1 MHLGSVKITAIP
13 RIPDVREGD
22 NLGMVIGKALDE
34 AGLKLKESDIL
45 CIAHKVVSKAE
56 GNIVFLSDV
65 KPSEEAIKLG
75 KKLNKDIRKVEVI
88 LRESE
93 KVIRSF
99 KRPEQIEGTMICQ
112 HKLGFICANSGVDQS
127 NIKETDAVIT
137 IPENPDKSANKLRL
151 FLSEKFNV
159 KKLGVIITDTFGRP
173 WRIGQVNVAIGLSGV
188 SPTKR
193 LKGNVDAWGRDLLVT
208 EPAFCDEVSAA
219 SGLLM
224 HKSGKT
230 PVILFNGLDWEFEI
244 SNVENILRKE
254 SEDMFR

>member
-65 KPSEEAIKLG
+65 KPSEEAIQLG

-88 LRESE
+88 LRESK

-99 KRPEQIEGTMICQ
+99 KRENQAEGTMICQ

-127 NIKETDAVIT
+127 NIKESDAVIT
-137 IPENPDKSANKLRL
+137 IPENPDRSANTIRL
-151 FLSEKFNV
+151 LLSSKFDL

-193 LKGNVDAWGRDLLVT
+193 LQGEVDAWGRDLLVT

-219 SGLLM
+219 SGLIM

-244 SNVENILRKE
+244 SNAENILRKE

>member
-1 MHLGSVKITAIP
+1 MPK
-13 RIPDVREGD
+13 
-22 NLGMVIGKALDE
+22 
-34 AGLKLKESDIL
+34 
-45 CIAHKVVSKAE
+45 
-56 GNIVFLSDV
+56 
-65 KPSEEAIKLG
+65 IKLG

-137 IPENPDKSANKLRL
+137 IPENPDMSANKLRL

-188 SPTKR
+188 SPTKKMQGK
-193 LKGNVDAWGRDLLVT
+193 KGKDDYYEYEKGKKGKGKGD
-208 EPAFCDEVSAA
+208 DEEY
-219 SGLLM
+219 
-224 HKSGKT
+224 GK
-230 PVILFNGLDWEFEI
+230 GKGDD
-244 SNVENILRKE
+244 
-254 SEDMFR
+254 EDYGKGKKGKLS

>member
-1 MHLGSVKITAIP
+1 MLHGSVKITAIP
-13 RIPDVREGD
+13 RIPDIQEGD
-22 NLGMVIGKALDE
+22 NLGIVIGKALDE
-34 AGLKLKESDIL
+34 AGIRLKESDIL
-45 CIAHKVVSKAE
+45 CIAHKVISKAE
-56 GNIVFLSDV
+56 GNIVFLRDV
-65 KPSEEAIKLG
+65 KPSQEAIKLG
-75 KKLNKDIRKVEVI
+75 KKLNKDKRKVEII

-99 KRPEQIEGTMICQ
+99 KRPEQTEGTIICQ

-137 IPENPDKSANKLRL
+137 IPNNPDKSADKLRL
-151 FLSEKFNV
+151 FLSKKFNIR
-159 KKLGVIITDTFGRP
+159 KLGVIITDTFGRP

-188 SPTKR
+188 APTKR
-193 LKGNVDAWGRDLLVT
+193 LQGKVDAWGKDLLVT

-224 HKSGKT
+224 QKSGKT
-230 PVILFNGLDWEFEI
+230 PAILFNGLDWEFAI
-244 SNVENILRKE
+244 SNAENILRKE

>member
-1 MHLGSVKITAIP
+1 M
-13 RIPDVREGD
+13 
-22 NLGMVIGKALDE
+22 
-34 AGLKLKESDIL
+34 
-45 CIAHKVVSKAE
+45 
-56 GNIVFLSDV
+56 
-65 KPSEEAIKLG
+65 
-75 KKLNKDIRKVEVI
+75 
-88 LRESE
+88 
-93 KVIRSF
+93 
-99 KRPEQIEGTMICQ
+99 
-112 HKLGFICANSGVDQS
+112 
-127 NIKETDAVIT
+127 
-137 IPENPDKSANKLRL
+137 
-151 FLSEKFNV
+151 SEKFNV

-193 LKGNVDAWGRDLLVT
+193 LQGHVDAWGRDLLVT